1 MKIRHLP
8 SALLS
13 IVLLNSCISAP
24 PPAGPLGAIDTI
36 VVIYAE
42 NHSFDN
48 MYGLFPNANG
58 IVSAFPNATRQLDHD
73 GTVLPHLPPVYTHG
87 KPDPNYP
94 QQLPNGPFRI
104 DAPPVNRRLDE
115 RVPSPVHTYW
125 RNIEQINNGNNN
137 KFVAM
142 SDTGAWTMGY
152 YDGSSLRMW
161 KWAQRYTLADT
172 FFMGAFGSSFLN
184 HHWLICACTPEYK
197 DAPES
202 MRAQL
207 DADGRLKRR
216 PSSPKSVLEG
226 RVQLSHDGQI
236 TPDGYAVQAGDPPYQ
251 PSGTPPAPGG
261 NPDLADPSK
270 HPLPPQTAKTIGD
283 TLSAKGISWAW
294 YAEAWNDALADGRRP
309 PDAKRTVIYGEDDAS
324 PNFQAHHQPFNYYA
338 RFAPGTPDRERYLKD
353 GADFEAA
360 IEKGTLPQVSF
371 YKPAGKHNQH
381 PGSTD
386 ILSGDIH
393 IASLLE
399 KLEKSP
405 QWPKMLVIVTYDEN
419 GGYWDHVSPPRG
431 AGWGDRWGPA
441 TRVPAIIVGPTVKR
455 GFIDR
460 TSYDTT
466 SILKLITKRFD
477 LEPLPGVR
485 AAAGDLT
492 AAFDFSR

>member
-1 MKIRHLP
+1 MKTR
-8 SALLS
+8 LLLAVSS
-13 IVLLNSCISAP
+13 IAFLNSCVSAP
-24 PPAGPLGAIDTI
+24 APAGPLGAIDTI

-48 MYGLFPNANG
+48 MYGLFPRANG
-58 IVSAFPNATRQLDHD
+58 VESAWPDARRQVDHD
-73 GTVLPHLPPVYTHG
+73 GSVLPHLPPVYKHG
-87 KPDPNYP
+87 KPDPKFP
-94 QQLPNGPFRI
+94 QRLPNGPFRI
-104 DAPPVNRRLDE
+104 DAPPVNRSLDE
-115 RVPSPVHTYW
+115 SVPSPSHTYW
-125 RNIEQINNGNNN
+125 RGIEQVDAGRND

-152 YDGSSLRMW
+152 YDGSSLMMW
-161 KWAQRYTLADT
+161 KWAQRYTLADA

-184 HHWLICACTPEYK
+184 HHWLICACTPVYAN
-197 DAPES
+197 APVS
-202 MRAQL
+202 MRALL
-207 DADGRLKRR
+207 DADGRLQRL

-226 RVQLSHDGQI
+226 PVQFVREGEV
-236 TPDGYAVQAGDPPYQ
+236 TPDGYVVQAGDPPYQ

-283 TLSAKGISWAW
+283 TLSAKGIPWAW
-294 YAEAWNDALADGRRP
+294 YAEGWNDAVADGRRA
-309 PDAKRTVIYGEDDAS
+309 PDAKRMVIYNDEGTS

-338 RFAPGTPDRERYLKD
+338 RFAPGTEDRAKYLKD
-353 GADFEAA
+353 GTDFEQA

-381 PGSTD
+381 PGSTN
-386 ILSGDIH
+386 IRSGDIH
-393 IASLLE
+393 IAGLLE

-419 GGYWDHVSPPRG
+419 GGYWDHVAPPRG
-431 AGWGDRWGPA
+431 PGLGDRWGPA

-455 GFIDR
+455 GFIDH

-466 SILKLITKRFD
+466 SILKLITKRFG
-477 LEPLPGVR
+477 LEELPGVR
-485 AAAGDLT
+485 ARTGDLT
-492 AAFDFSR
+492 NSLQ